1 MVSTEIRL
9 IFILPLLICELEKAM
24 ASYSSTLAWKIP
36 LMEELSHYGLNCH
49 LPESCDLSICS
60 CAICHPCIS
69 LVKCL
74 LDYSQ
79 FFLTGF
85 KNVCTDLAAL
95 GPSCGT
101 WNARGHGL
109 SLAVVCRLRSWAA
122 RAWVLRSMWGL
133 SSLTRD
139 QTLSPAL
146 HTGLLTT
153 GPWGKSHG
161 FFNCWFLRALYTF
174 SVHIVG
180 FDLQIFSHSIA
191 CLYILLKCFSEG
203 KFKFLMKSNSSL
215 LFQNLW

>member
-36 LMEELSHYGLNCH
+36 LTEELSHYGLNWH

-95 GPSCGT
+95 GPSFGT
-101 WNARGHGL
+101 WNVAGARPLASCGVQAQEL
-109 SLAVVCRLRSWAA
+109 S
-122 RAWVLRSMWGL
+122 G
-133 SSLTRD
+133 
-139 QTLSPAL
+139 
-146 HTGLLTT
+146 TGL
-153 GPWGKSHG
+153 GAPQHVES
-161 FFNCWFLRALYTF
+161 
-174 SVHIVG
+174 
-180 FDLQIFSHSIA
+180 
-191 CLYILLKCFSEG
+191 
-203 KFKFLMKSNSSL
+203 
-215 LFQNLW
+215 